1 MVRNKWLVTAGMM
14 SAAAAL
20 LHVATIAGGPGG
32 SRFFGAG
39 EEMARAA
46 ERGSAMPALVTAA
59 IAFILLLWAL
69 YAFSGAGLVRRLP
82 LMRTALLLITAIYLL
97 RGLALL
103 PLLVLKPQLV
113 DRFAIVSSLVVL
125 AYGLTYAVGTWR
137 AWPALGR
144 GW

>member
-20 LHVATIAGGPGG
+20 LHVATIAGGPGWY
-32 SRFFGAG
+32 RFFGAG

-103 PLLVLKPQLV
+103 PLLVLKPQLA
-113 DRFAIVSSLVVL
+113 DTFAVVSSLVVL
-125 AYGLTYAVGTWR
+125 AYGLTYAIGTWR

-144 GW
+144 RK

>member
-20 LHVATIAGGPGG
+20 LHVATIAGGPGWY
-32 SRFFGAG
+32 RFFGAG

-103 PLLVLKPQLV
+103 PLLVLKPQLA
-113 DRFAIVSSLVVL
+113 DTFAVVSSLVVL
-125 AYGLTYAVGTWR
+125 AFGLTYAIGTWR

-144 GW
+144 RK